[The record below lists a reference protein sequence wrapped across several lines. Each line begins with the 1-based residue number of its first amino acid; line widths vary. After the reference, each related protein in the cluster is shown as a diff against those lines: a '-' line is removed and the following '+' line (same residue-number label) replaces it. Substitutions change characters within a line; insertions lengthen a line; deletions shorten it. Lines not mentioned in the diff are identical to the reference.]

1 MKLGVRGKVF
11 VVSFGLTLVAG
22 AATEVYLER
31 ELGAREQRALE
42 DALLRNARIAR
53 TALSLP
59 AVAGGDPAGLDA
71 VADQLGQASGAR
83 ITLIARDGTVIGDSA
98 RDGDSLRSEE
108 NHRERPEVAAAMRG
122 RENVSRRYSTTVGAE
137 LFYAAVPW
145 PAHDGVVRAAAPIAT
160 LEDLA
165 RHRRVL
171 LLWTGGFGLSIALL
185 CSAVAAHLAARRIDA
200 LAMGA
205 RAVLA
210 SSHKRIPMPNSDDEL
225 DRIAGSVNQLAEQR
239 ETTIAELTKE
249 RDRRNAVLQG
259 VNEGLIA
266 IDQENRVEL
275 MNPAARTLLGIDSAH
290 DPEGR
295 KLVEAVRIPDLV
307 ELAERGKREPGSVEF
322 VYGDPARHLLVQAAP
337 LRSTAGC
344 VLVVHDVT
352 ELRQM
357 ESMRRDLVA
366 NVSHELRT
374 PVSIIRAN
382 AETLLD
388 GALEEP
394 AQARNFVQ
402 AMLRHAERLSNLLS
416 DLLDLSRIE
425 SGARALRL
433 ENVGLR
439 TAAQRA
445 IDTLQRTA
453 KGKNVS
459 LRTTVDGEI
468 AAHADAQALD
478 QVLVNLLDNAIKY
491 SFDGGVVEVTAAPAG
506 DAVRLVVTDDGPGIQ
521 ERHRAR
527 VFERFYRVDAGR
539 SRAVGGTGLGLS
551 IVKHLVSLMQG
562 SVGVDPVTPHGSAF
576 WVHLPR
582 AKSHA
587 IATGGGAAA

>member
-11 VVSFGLTLVAG
+11 LASVGLTLLAG
-22 AATEVYLER
+22 ATAVSYLER
-31 ELGAREQRALE
+31 ELGHREQRALE
-42 DALLRNARIAR
+42 EGLLRDARIAR
-53 TALSLP
+53 AAVSARSTA
-59 AVAGGDPAGLDA
+59 GDDDAELDRI
-71 VADQLGQASGAR
+71 ADELGEASGAR
-83 ITLIARDGTVIGDSA
+83 VTLIAKDGTVIGDSA
-98 RDGDSLRSEE
+98 RDGEALLREE
-108 NHRERPEVAAAMRG
+108 NHLHRPEVAEAMRG
-122 RENVSRRYSTTVGAE
+122 RESVTRRYSTTVNDE

-145 PAHDGVVRAAAPIAT
+145 PQRSGVIRAAAPLAT

-165 RHRRVL
+165 AHRRAL
-171 LLWTGGFGLSIALL
+171 LAWTGGLGLLIALL
-185 CSAVAAHLAARRIDA
+185 FSAVTAHLAARRLDA
-200 LAMGA
+200 LATDA
-205 RAVLA
+205 RAVLT
-210 SSHKRIPMPNSDDEL
+210 SQHKRIALPSSDDEL
-225 DRIAGSVNQLAEQR
+225 GRIAGSVNELAEER
-239 ETTIAELTKE
+239 AKTIAELVKE

-266 IDQENRVEL
+266 IDRDGRIEL
-275 MNPAARTLLGIDSAH
+275 MNPAARRLLGIPAAH
-290 DPEGR
+290 EPEGR
-295 KLVEAVRIPDLV
+295 KLVETVRVPDLV
-307 ELAERGKREPGSVEF
+307 DLAERGKRDPGSAEISL
-322 VYGDPARHLLVQAAP
+322 GEPARSLLVQTTPLAAT
-337 LRSTAGC
+337 SGS
-344 VLVVHDVT
+344 VLVLHDVT

-388 GALEEP
+388 GALEDP
-394 AQARNFVQ
+394 TQAKSFVQ

-425 SGARALRL
+425 GGARALRL

-439 TAAQRA
+439 QAAQRA
-445 IDTLQRTA
+445 LDTLSRAA
-453 KGKNVS
+453 KNKNVT
-459 LRTTVDGEI
+459 LRIAIDGEL

-491 SFDGGVVEVTAAPAG
+491 SFDGGSVEVTASQQNG
-506 DAVRLVVTDDGPGIQ
+506 TVRLVVTDDGPGIQ
-521 ERHRAR
+521 DKHRSR

-576 WVHLPR
+576 WVHLPG

-587 IATGGGAAA
+587 RSVDDGAAA